1 MAGVDLS
8 TTKKISRDNYLFRE
22 GDEPDAMYIIKSGQF
37 AITKTK
43 GSSEVVLAEIG
54 TGSMV
59 GEMAIFDRKPRSAN
73 VKALKDSEVI
83 MLPYEALSQQMDILP
98 VWVKAILRTMN
109 ENLRDANKKIKML
122 EVTSKDD
129 DRYPPHVVNKL
140 ISILN
145 LVGIKYGSPEGT
157 GLSLP
162 VNRLR
167 NYTIQIFQEAT
178 NKMDSMQNAL
188 KEVGYFNIEDLGEGR
203 KKIINLKPDFLFDF
217 VDWYNDWLYK
227 QDKDKITFSEDD
239 IKVLNGL
246 LHFARKVEPVKGF
259 RKVNVN
265 DVQNESMK
273 EMGYLIKSEELSPLI
288 EKKIISEKI
297 MEESGVFVNVS
308 LEDLEKPAT
317 YWKLIWDLKKHLR

>member
-1 MAGVDLS
+1 MS

-43 GSSEVVLAEIG
+43 GSSEIILAEIG

-59 GEMAIFDRKPRSAN
+59 GEMAIFDKKPRSAN

-122 EVTSKDD
+122 EVSSKDD

-145 LVGIKYGSPEGT
+145 LVGIKYGTPEGE

-178 NKMDSMQNAL
+178 NKMESMQNAL
-188 KEVGYFNIEDLGEGR
+188 KEIGYFSIEDLGEGR
-203 KKIINLKPDFLFDF
+203 KKVRL
-217 VDWYNDWLYK
+217 
-227 QDKDKITFSEDD
+227 
-239 IKVLNGL
+239 
-246 LHFARKVEPVKGF
+246 
-259 RKVNVN
+259 
-265 DVQNESMK
+265 
-273 EMGYLIKSEELSPLI
+273 
-288 EKKIISEKI
+288 
-297 MEESGVFVNVS
+297 
-308 LEDLEKPAT
+308 
-317 YWKLIWDLKKHLR
+317 

>member
-1 MAGVDLS
+1 MS

-43 GSSEVVLAEIG
+43 GSSEIILAEIG

-59 GEMAIFDRKPRSAN
+59 GEMAIFDKKPRSAN

-122 EVTSKDD
+122 EVSSKDD

-145 LVGIKYGSPEGT
+145 LVGIKYGTPEGG

-178 NKMDSMQNAL
+178 NKMESMQNAL
-188 KEVGYFNIEDLGEGR
+188 KEIGYFSIEDLGEGR
-203 KKIINLKPDFLFDF
+203 KKIINLKPDFFFEF

-227 QDKDKITFSEDD
+227 QEKDKITFSEED

-246 LHFARKVEPVKGF
+246 LHFARKAEPVKGF

-297 MEESGVFVNVS
+297 MEEAGVFVNVS